1 MLFSHLLAVV
11 FGKRFFPI
19 FLSWNCYRHHN
30 RFTSSCKKEHR
41 ELWGA
46 FPHGHICS
54 QRHNQD
60 VGFQIPPIS
69 VCSRCVCACVQL
81 YHPWRLVCPLP
92 LSRYRAASEPQGSWC
107 WPLILR
113 SISLLCSGPLA
124 TPQTCASSRK
134 LTWQENYVESYT
146 VCCVTFQDQRFS
158 T

>member
-60 VGFQIPPIS
+60 VGFQIPTHLCVFPL
-69 VCSRCVCACVQL
+69 CVCVYSCITREGWCVHCHCPGTEQL
-81 YHPWRLVCPLP
+81 QNHKEAGVGLWYSDPYPSYALGPWQPLKP
-92 LSRYRAASEPQGSWC
+92 VLLLGSLHGKRITW
-107 WPLILR
+107 
-113 SISLLCSGPLA
+113 SH
-124 TPQTCASSRK
+124 TP
-134 LTWQENYVESYT
+134 
-146 VCCVTFQDQRFS
+146 CVV
-158 T
+158 